1 MPPTTAADQ
10 QEVWTAPPPRR
21 PLKPTDPATIGR
33 YRLEAVLGEG
43 GMGRVY
49 LGHTPAGSS
58 VAIKVVHR
66 EYAADW
72 SFRRRFE
79 QEVAAAKLVHGLY
92 TAPVV
97 DADVQ
102 ADEPWLA
109 TAYIPGPS
117 LQYAVA
123 EYGPLPVDATLT
135 LLARVAEALESIH
148 AAGVIHRDLKPSN
161 VILTAD
167 GPRVIDFGIARA
179 AEVSSVTGTDVLLGT
194 PAYMAPEYI
203 LGQTLTPAV
212 DVFALGVVANFAATG
227 ELAFGGGSGHVVVHR
242 ILEQDPNL
250 DGCPEPVRGIA
261 AACLTKDP
269 QRRPAPAEVID
280 LCGQPATTVGSDGH
294 ATPSPDSSQPAAV
307 SDVPGAGTPPATPTQ
322 RDTADETSPN
332 APAAAAPPDTRQY
345 TQLPHTRQYTH
356 APHPQTTARPRH
368 LGLLLLI
375 IGAAVAVF
383 IAVVLGISALLTAGP
398 SFYLD
403 DTLYASSLDTSSNE
417 AISSV
422 AFSPDGQL
430 LATTRG
436 GMLELWDV
444 PGRER
449 RVILSGRYSSS
460 SANHVTFSPDGQLL
474 ATARVD
480 GTVELWDV
488 ATREQRATITGNTE
502 QINDLAFSP
511 DGRILA
517 SAGQD
522 SRVRLWDVA
531 SGQELAMLTGHLEAV
546 NGVAFSPDGR
556 LLATASRDGT
566 VRLWDVATRAQRATL
581 TGEYRV
587 AVSRVAFSPDGGL
600 LATADDYSKVALW
613 DVASREQRATLADDT
628 DNRSGDL
635 NGVAFSPDGK
645 LLATVGD
652 DGKVELWDVAS
663 GRKHTSE
670 TSPDPSGENMD
681 YSYDYSVN
689 DVAFSP
695 GGQLFATAGY
705 DGTVSLWQ
713 IRK

>member
-1 MPPTTAADQ
+1 MSEPGAGPPAVPPTTTAAGP
-10 QEVWTAPPPRR
+10 QELWTVPPPRR

-33 YRLEAVLGEG
+33 YQLEAVLGEG

-92 TAPVV
+92 TVPVV

-123 EYGPLPVDATLT
+123 EYGPLPVDATLA

-161 VILTAD
+161 VILTAE
-167 GPRVIDFGIARA
+167 GPKVIDFGIARA
-179 AEVSSVTGTDVLLGT
+179 AEASSVTGTDVRPGT

-227 ELAFGGGSGHVVVHR
+227 ELAFGGGSGHAVVHR

-269 QRRPAPAEVID
+269 QQRPAPSEVID
-280 LCGQPATTVGSDGH
+280 LCRQPATI
-294 ATPSPDSSQPAAV
+294 
-307 SDVPGAGTPPATPTQ
+307 SDVPGAGSRPATPTQ
-322 RDTADETSPN
+322 RDTADETT
-332 APAAAAPPDTRQY
+332 APAAATPPGTRQY

-356 APHPQTTARPRH
+356 TPHLQTTARPWR
-368 LGLLLLI
+368 LGRLLLI
-375 IGAAVAVF
+375 IGAAAAAS
-383 IAVVLGISALLTAGP
+383 IGILLGIFALLTTGP
-398 SFYLD
+398 SFYLA
-403 DTLYASSLDTSSNE
+403 DTLYASTPGESSTE

-422 AFSPDGQL
+422 AFSPDGEI
-430 LATTRG
+430 LASARG
-436 GMLELWDV
+436 GNLELWDV
-444 PGRER
+444 PGREQ
-449 RVILSGRYSSS
+449 RVTLTNEDSRT
-460 SANHVTFSPDGQLL
+460 ANHVAFSPDGQTLAAARVDGKVELWDVPGREQRATLTGHTEALNDLAFSPDGRTVASAGADSRVRLWDVASSQELAMLTGHTEAVNGVAFSPDGQLL
-474 ATARVD
+474 ATASED
-480 GTVELWDV
+480 GTVRLWDV
-488 ATREQRATITGNTE
+488 ATREQRAT
-502 QINDLAFSP
+502 
-511 DGRILA
+511 
-517 SAGQD
+517 
-522 SRVRLWDVA
+522 
-531 SGQELAMLTGHLEAV
+531 LTGKFRV
-546 NGVAFSPDGR
+546 PV
-556 LLATASRDGT
+556 
-566 VRLWDVATRAQRATL
+566 VR
-581 TGEYRV
+581 
-587 AVSRVAFSPDGGL
+587 
-600 LATADDYSKVALW
+600 
-613 DVASREQRATLADDT
+613 
-628 DNRSGDL
+628 
-635 NGVAFSPDGK
+635 VAFSPDGK
-645 LLATVGD
+645 LLAAADQYGKVALWDVATREQRTTLADDTAERHGDVNGMAFSPDSELLVTVGD
-652 DGKVELWDVAS
+652 DGKVELWNVTNGLKD
-663 GRKHTSE
+663 TSE
-670 TSPDPSGENMD
+670 TSPEPSGQNTD

-695 GGQLFATAGY
+695 DGQLFATAGY
-705 DGTVSLWQ
+705 GGTVSLWQ
-713 IRK
+713 VRK